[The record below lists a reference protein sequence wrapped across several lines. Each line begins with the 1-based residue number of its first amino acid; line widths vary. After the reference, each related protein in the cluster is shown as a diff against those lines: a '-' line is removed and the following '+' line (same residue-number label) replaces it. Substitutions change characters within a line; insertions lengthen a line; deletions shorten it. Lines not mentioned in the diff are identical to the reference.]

1 MELFLTEKT
10 EREDKPLA
18 WRMMPESLREFVGQE
33 DLLGAGRPLRRLIEE
48 DRIVSLILYGPPGTG
63 KTAVARIIAKK
74 TKARF
79 LSLNAVT
86 AGVKDIRNA
95 IASAGAARTILFV
108 DEIHRFNRLQ
118 QDALLPHVESGEIVL
133 IGASTQNPFFALVPA
148 LASRSVIFEFSPL
161 SPAEIKLLLG
171 RAVSSE
177 KGLGALDIEIEDTAM
192 DYIAARS
199 SGDARKALNMLE
211 LAFITACTRDSGRKA
226 VITCEGV
233 KNALQQNSLYYDED
247 EHYDIISAFIKS
259 MRGSDPDAAVYW
271 LARMIASGEDPMF
284 IARRIVVCASEDV
297 GNADPA
303 ALNVAVSAMLAV
315 EKIGM
320 PEGRIILSQ
329 AAIYVA
335 TAPKSN
341 ASYTAVEKA
350 AHAVANEPLQRVP
363 EHLRDSH
370 YRGAER
376 LGRGVGYKY
385 PHNYNGHYVEQKYL
399 EHERTFYEPSDEGY
413 ERKIKNTMK
422 KRRSEQK

>member
-1 MELFLTEKT
+1 
-10 EREDKPLA
+10 
-18 WRMMPESLREFVGQE
+18 MMPESLQEFVGQE
-33 DLLGAGRPLRRLIEE
+33 ELLGEGRPLRRLIEE

-63 KTAVARIIAKK
+63 KTALARIIAGK

-95 IASAGAARTILFV
+95 VASSGSGRTILFV

-118 QDALLPHVESGEIVL
+118 QDALLPHVESGEITL

-161 SPAEIKLLLG
+161 SPAEIKVLLK
-171 RAVSSE
+171 RALSSE
-177 KGLGALDIEIEDTAM
+177 KGFGSRDVEVEEKAM
-192 DYIAARS
+192 DYIAERC

-211 LAFITACTRDSGRKA
+211 LAFVTASPPDSGKVTVTA
-226 VITCEGV
+226 EVLKT
-233 KNALQQNSLYYDED
+233 ALQQKTLYYDED

-297 GNADPA
+297 GNADPM
-303 ALNVAVSAMLAV
+303 ALNVAVSAMLAL
-315 EKIGM
+315 EKVGM

-341 ASYTAVEKA
+341 ASYVAVERA
-350 AHAVANEPLQRVP
+350 GHAVLNAPLQRVP
-363 EHLRDSH
+363 GHLRDSH
-370 YRGAER
+370 YAGAER
-376 LGRGVGYKY
+376 LGRGSGYKY
-385 PHNYNGHYVEQKYL
+385 PHDYDGHYVRQKYL
-399 EHERTFYEPSDEGY
+399 EHEQTFYEPTDEGY
-413 ERKIKNTMK
+413 EREIKNTMR
-422 KRRSEQK
+422 KRRSEER